1 MLNCKDIAQL
11 ASESYDRSLTLG
23 ERLSIRLH
31 VLACRMCSRYV
42 SQLKFL
48 RRACAR
54 ADAEHLGQKAGL
66 TEEARERIRRQLN
79 LDS

>member
-1 MLNCKDIAQL
+1 MLSCKDIAQL

-31 VLACRMCSRYV
+31 VLRCRMCSRYI

-48 RRACAR
+48 RGACAH
-54 ADAEHLGQKAGL
+54 ADAEQLGQKSGL
-66 TEEARERIRRQLN
+66 SEEARERIRGRLN
-79 LDS
+79 RDK

>member
-1 MLNCKDIAQL
+1 MLSCKDIAQL

-31 VLACRMCSRYV
+31 MVRCRMCSRYI

-48 RRACAR
+48 RRACSH
-54 ADAEHLGQKAGL
+54 ADAEKLGQQPAL
-66 TEEARERIRRQLN
+66 SEEAKARIGSRLN
-79 LDS
+79 RDK